1 MNVDLLIFR
10 DSIGYHDQPFIPRI
24 KINTIIKNVNRDQEA
39 TALTEWLKKCNNQ
52 VIQENF
58 QLNMILICWKWHQ
71 RGLYFLKF
79 SGETCLSTSL
89 WASTKIMGTIF
100 YLKKSLATLVWFLLT
115 LTRMIHVGY
124 FIIITFFIAPAAP
137 ISNIK
142 RVLCSDWL
150 PNPLGIVVLDPAQR
164 EEVHGAVIF
173 GQCRRWSR
181 KKRQKR
187 VIKNPRGFI
196 VLQTQ
201 MAFSLGSGN
210 R

>member
-1 MNVDLLIFR
+1 M
-10 DSIGYHDQPFIPRI
+10 
-24 KINTIIKNVNRDQEA
+24 T
-39 TALTEWLKKCNNQ
+39 
-52 VIQENF
+52 
-58 QLNMILICWKWHQ
+58 
-71 RGLYFLKF
+71 
-79 SGETCLSTSL
+79 
-89 WASTKIMGTIF
+89 
-100 YLKKSLATLVWFLLT
+100 
-115 LTRMIHVGY
+115 HVGY

-187 VIKNPRGFI
+187 VIISFFPDTINHSLTKFVRSRWLDITLVLFLCFQDRDQKRKNSVNMEPYWPHRWLIFPFWELLRKAINRHMPRDTPLSI
-196 VLQTQ
+196 LYR
-201 MAFSLGSGN
+201 L
-210 R
+210 

>member
-1 MNVDLLIFR
+1 
-10 DSIGYHDQPFIPRI
+10 
-24 KINTIIKNVNRDQEA
+24 
-39 TALTEWLKKCNNQ
+39 
-52 VIQENF
+52 
-58 QLNMILICWKWHQ
+58 
-71 RGLYFLKF
+71 
-79 SGETCLSTSL
+79 
-89 WASTKIMGTIF
+89 
-100 YLKKSLATLVWFLLT
+100 
-115 LTRMIHVGY
+115 MIHVGY

-187 VIKNPRGFI
+187 VIISFFPIQLIIHWPSSFGQDGWILPLF
-196 VLQTQ
+196 
-201 MAFSLGSGN
+201 FSLCFQDRDQKRKNSVNIEPYWPHRWLIFPFWELLRKAIN
-210 R
+210 RHMPRDTPLSILYRL